1 MMDKNKLREQINGAY
16 AMITGIY
23 VKGGEAKRM
32 AMAMQ
37 HLENAFAELDKP
49 DAPLVTEPE
58 TPAEDEAAL
67 AESEETDG

>member
-49 DAPLVTEPE
+49 DALLTKEGKKKPE
-58 TPAEDEAAL
+58 
-67 AESEETDG
+67 ESEVADG

>member
-49 DAPLVTEPE
+49 DALPTKESKKKP
-58 TPAEDEAAL
+58 
-67 AESEETDG
+67 AESEVADG